1 MDNTVTIV
9 NPLNSDYLLII
20 WAHEYDPSKHTLWS
34 DRDENQTAKVKTE
47 INAEA
52 ETEATLTD
60 LDRRNVELNLIY
72 YGESGEEK
80 NWRAIKAIADSY
92 GISKPHDGWDAAIP
106 LILEIEFGS
115 T

>member
-1 MDNTVTIV
+1 
-9 NPLNSDYLLII
+9 
-20 WAHEYDPSKHTLWS
+20 
-34 DRDENQTAKVKTE
+34 
-47 INAEA
+47 
-52 ETEATLTD
+52 